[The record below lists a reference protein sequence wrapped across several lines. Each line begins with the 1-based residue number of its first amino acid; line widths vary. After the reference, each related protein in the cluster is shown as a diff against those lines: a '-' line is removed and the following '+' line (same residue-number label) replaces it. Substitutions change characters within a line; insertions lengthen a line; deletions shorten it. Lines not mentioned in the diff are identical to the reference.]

1 LKLEVNAV
9 PLQSILKAAAAQGGL
24 CWTTVSRLICSNEHE
39 EIFATFVG
47 AIIAQFR
54 PSTSTARIEFMDA
67 THQAMILAPA
77 IASSG
82 LFTNPVITNVENN
95 QPFTQKPIEIY
106 VSCPWSKRGQST
118 VPMQHDKRWA
128 FLRALIKKVIDEC
141 HMRVRAS
148 TGEYKPDIRLHR
160 LRGRQGMNLLST
172 LRDRIG
178 RADALIMDLAG
189 HNANVLIRSGNG
201 SGDAERRIGRS
212 NHLKAKERIVAQQS
226 SGDSLLQLR

>member
-1 LKLEVNAV
+1 
-9 PLQSILKAAAAQGGL
+9 
-24 CWTTVSRLICSNEHE
+24 
-39 EIFATFVG
+39 
-47 AIIAQFR
+47 
-54 PSTSTARIEFMDA
+54 M
-67 THQAMILAPA
+67 
-77 IASSG
+77 
-82 LFTNPVITNVENN
+82 ITNVENN

-106 VSCPWSKRGQST
+106 VSCPWSKRRQST

-148 TGEYKPDIRLHR
+148 SGEYKLDIRLHR

-189 HNANVLIRSGNG
+189 HNANVLIEAGMALAMQKGESGALIILKPKNESWPSNLQG
-201 SGDAERRIGRS
+201 IVYCNYNKSLRRGLEDQAGFRAALRTRI
-212 NHLKAKERIVAQQS
+212 LMVAKERRMIA
-226 SGDSLLQLR
+226 